1 MSYLEFFQAW
11 QNLVTQNAQIIVEP
25 KISCFPWDS
34 VLFCLCII
42 PALFIFL
49 SFFAVLACHKLS
61 SKKAKFAYILFI
73 GLFLWPMCKIT
84 IYIDYLKEHQNP
96 RCEKKKSESYSW
108 TKYPD
113 KDYTIEEFKG
123 NMASIGQKASPDQI
137 EVAQKIFQK
146 CLENLSGE
154 YDVNNSSQIRKCIVN
169 SYDDFK
175 IYETEMYKK
184 NSISELNHN

>member
-1 MSYLEFFQAW
+1 MSYLEFYQAW

-25 KISCFPWDS
+25 KISCFHWET
-34 VLFCLCII
+34 VLFLLCIA
-42 PALFIFL
+42 PAILISFTFLF
-49 SFFAVLACHKLS
+49 VLFNKLS
-61 SKKAKFAYILFI
+61 SKKAKFVYILFI
-73 GLFLWPMCKIT
+73 GLFLWPMFKIT
-84 IYIDYLKEHQNP
+84 NYINYLNEHQNP
-96 RCEKKKSESYSW
+96 RCEEKKSESYSW

-137 EVAQKIFQK
+137 EVAQTILQK

-154 YDVNNSSQIRKCIVN
+154 YDVNNSSEIRKCIVN

-175 IYETEMYKK
+175 MYETEMYKK
-184 NSISELNHN
+184 NTISELNHN

>member
-1 MSYLEFFQAW
+1 MSYLEFYQAW

-25 KISCFPWDS
+25 KISCFHWET
-34 VLFCLCII
+34 VLFLLCIA
-42 PALFIFL
+42 PAILISFTFLF
-49 SFFAVLACHKLS
+49 VLFNKLS
-61 SKKAKFAYILFI
+61 SKKAKFVYILFI
-73 GLFLWPMCKIT
+73 GLFLWPMFKIT
-84 IYIDYLKEHQNP
+84 NYINYLNEHQNP
-96 RCEKKKSESYSW
+96 RCEEKKSESYSW

>member
-1 MSYLEFFQAW
+1 MSYLEFYQAW
-11 QNLVTQNAQIIVEP
+11 QNLVTQNAQVIVEP
-25 KISCFPWDS
+25 KISCFHWGF
-34 VLFCLCII
+34 VLYVLCII
-42 PALFIFL
+42 PAFFISI
-49 SFFAVLACHKLS
+49 SFVAVLLNKLS
-61 SKKAKFAYILFI
+61 SKKAKFVYILFI
-73 GLFLWPMCKIT
+73 GLFLWPMFKIT
-84 IYIDYLKEHQNP
+84 NYINYLNEHQNP
-96 RCEKKKSESYSW
+96 RCEEKKSESYSW

-175 IYETEMYKK
+175 IYDTEMYKK
-184 NSISELNHN
+184 NTISELNHN